1 MKRNLINEFY
11 LMALTDLAN
20 GSPIDE
26 LEKAIH
32 YYEVLEDYEACA
44 GIQRAIDEVK
54 NDTLTTIKKKIDE
67 IRQDKRNS

>member
-1 MKRNLINEFY
+1 
-11 LMALTDLAN
+11 MALNDLAN

-44 GIQRAIDEVK
+44 GIQKAINEIK
-54 NDTLTTIKKKIDE
+54 NDTLIAIKKKINE
-67 IRQDKRNS
+67 LKSNKRSS

>member
-1 MKRNLINEFY
+1 MKRNIINEFY

-32 YYEVLEDYEACA
+32 YYEMLEDYEACA

-54 NDTLTTIKKKIDE
+54 MIH
-67 IRQDKRNS
+67 

>member
-1 MKRNLINEFY
+1 MKRNIINEFY

-32 YYEVLEDYEACA
+32 YYEMLEVYEACA

>member
-1 MKRNLINEFY
+1 
-11 LMALTDLAN
+11 MALNDLAN

-44 GIQRAIDEVK
+44 GIKKAINEIK
-54 NDTLTTIKKKIDE
+54 NDTLIAIKKKINE
-67 IRQDKRNS
+67 LKSNKRSS